1 MRAVT
6 ASIVHEDP
14 YMAGRDTIAE
24 ILDHLARE
32 PGSAAPSSSRTPAL
46 VGAKPDV
53 VLAFVSSRYDPER
66 VLAGMW
72 SRLPATTRLIGCSSY
87 AEIGADDALF
97 GSVTAMGM
105 QLDGIE
111 YDLFVEECGAWG
123 ESHEIGRRLGAK
135 MLGFD
140 PALVI
145 ILPDGSMVNSPQLI
159 LGMQEVLGTKRTIV
173 GGVAADHIEYHQT
186 FELFDRE
193 VRRNAVVA
201 LALKGPIEVAT
212 CAKAGFQ
219 PVGVERTCTL
229 VEDDKLILELDGV
242 SALGLYKEM
251 LGPDIT
257 ERPSIGIEFPLA
269 VILGSA
275 GDYMSSDYRSHL
287 IRVVR
292 KLDEER
298 GGLLCGTDIH
308 TGARVRMTTAAKD
321 DLLDAAI
328 LAVAE
333 AKEKMPSPALALVFS
348 CAGRRLV
355 LGSRY
360 HEEIKGAFSVLGWD
374 VPRIGFYTFGEI
386 APVDGVTRFHS
397 ETFTV
402 TLLGMK

>member
-14 YMAGRDTIAE
+14 YMAGRDAVAE
-24 ILDHLARE
+24 ILDQLGPERE
-32 PGSAAPSSSRTPAL
+32 ASAEGSPGTPAHASPKL
-46 VGAKPDV
+46 DV
-53 VLAFVSSRYDPER
+53 VLAFVSSRCDPER
-66 VLAGMW
+66 ALAGMW
-72 SRLPATTRLIGCSSY
+72 SRLPPATRLVGCSSF
-87 AEIGADDALF
+87 AEIGAEDALV

-105 QLDGIE
+105 RLDRVE
-111 YDLFVEECGAWG
+111 YDLFVIECSAWE
-123 ESHEIGRRLGAK
+123 ESHEVGRRLGEQ

-140 PALVI
+140 PVLVI
-145 ILPDGSMVNSPQLI
+145 VLPDGSMVNSPQLI
-159 LGMQEVLGTKRTIV
+159 LGMQGVLGTKRTIV
-173 GGVAADHIEYHQT
+173 GGVAADHIEYQQT
-186 FELFDRE
+186 FELFDRR
-193 VRRNAVVA
+193 VLRNAVVA
-201 LALKGPIEVAT
+201 LALRGPIEVAT
-212 CAKAGFQ
+212 SAKAGFQ

-251 LGPDIT
+251 LGPDIIK
-257 ERPSIGIEFPLA
+257 RPSIGIEFPLA
-269 VILGSA
+269 VILGSG

-328 LAVAE
+328 LAIAE
-333 AKEKMPSPALALVFS
+333 AKHKLPSPAIALLFS

-355 LGSRY
+355 LGSRH
-360 HEEIKGAFSVLGWD
+360 HEEIKGAFSVLGSE

-402 TLLGMK
+402 TLLGVK